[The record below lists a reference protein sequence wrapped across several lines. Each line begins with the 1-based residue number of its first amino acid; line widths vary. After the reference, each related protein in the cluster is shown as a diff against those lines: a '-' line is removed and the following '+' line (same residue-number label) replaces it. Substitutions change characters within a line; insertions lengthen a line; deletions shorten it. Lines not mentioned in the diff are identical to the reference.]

1 MQKQYEQLVSALEEA
16 AKHAVTERVTRLV
29 NEGIDIDY
37 TELASEIDGSDVA
50 EHIELSDLVDHIDLC
65 DLVDHLEIDDRVYS
79 AVNDSLG
86 DHVGSWFNHNT
97 DELQCAVRDAIAWHH
112 ETRATPWRRFV
123 SACKR
128 RWYAFKARFRRSK
141 EA

>member
-1 MQKQYEQLVSALEEA
+1 MQQEYKQLVSALEEA

-37 TELASEIDGSDVA
+37 SELASEIDGSDVA
-50 EHIELSDLVDHIDLC
+50 EYIELSDLSDNIDLSDLVDHI
-65 DLVDHLEIDDRVYS
+65 EIDDRIYS
-79 AVNDSLG
+79 AVNDCLA
-86 DHVGSWFNHNT
+86 DHVSSWFNNNT
-97 DELQCAVRDAIAWHH
+97 NELQCAMREAIAWHH